1 MSSLNVL
8 LIIALYFA
16 LWTFSPSLFINSHIS
31 HFGVENSLI
40 LLQWND
46 LLDEQTAVSI
56 IYLNFGKVF
65 PTVSHNKTLNEA
77 DEVWG
82 GGQSMRWI
90 ENWLKGWAQGGMIYR
105 AKSIWRYHQC
115 RLTVNTGCGP
125 VHYHL
130 KDFCLILVFGIWYL
144 VFFWLVMFMKTKQK
158 NVLFTFMYISYRY
171 ST

>member
-31 HFGVENSLI
+31 HFGVENNLI

-82 GGQSMRWI
+82 GWAVNEVDWKLAERLSPGWDDLQGQ
-90 ENWLKGWAQGGMIYR
+90 IYLEV
-105 AKSIWRYHQC
+105 S
-115 RLTVNTGCGP
+115 P
-125 VHYHL
+125 V
-130 KDFCLILVFGIWYL
+130 
-144 VFFWLVMFMKTKQK
+144 
-158 NVLFTFMYISYRY
+158 
-171 ST
+171 